1 MNKLVFESL
10 HRAPP
15 LAEQIYATL
24 RQQLRRGAFPMGER
38 LGDAALAKAMA
49 VSRTPVRE
57 ALSRLVADGLLET
70 REGGFQIPVP
80 TVKIMEEVFD
90 VRSLLEPPAAAR
102 AAQALTAPAAAA
114 LDAALAAARQAERQ
128 GDETGFLA
136 ANYSFRSAWIE
147 CVPNPR
153 LRETILRF
161 DDQAGLVR
169 RVTLVL
175 PAARKEALDL
185 LEQWAV
191 SFHRRDAQAAGEF
204 ALAFIQA
211 AARYFRKIAER
222 DEASRANASD
232 ISNNSERGSLR

>member
-1 MNKLVFESL
+1 MSKLDFATVR
-10 HRAPP
+10 RAPP

-80 TVKIMEEVFD
+80 TVTIMEEVFD

-102 AAQALTAPAAAA
+102 AAQALTPSAEAA
-114 LDAALAAARQAERQ
+114 LDEALEAARKAVKQ
-128 GDETGFLA
+128 GDEAGFLA
-136 ANYSFRSAWIE
+136 ANYSFRSAWID

-175 PAARKEALDL
+175 PAAREEALQL
-185 LEQWAV
+185 LEQWADA
-191 SFHRRDAQAAGEF
+191 FHRRDAQAAGDF
-204 ALAFIQA
+204 ALAFISA
-211 AARYFRKIAER
+211 AARYFREIAER
-222 DEASRANASD
+222 AETFRPVASNTSA
-232 ISNNSERGSLR
+232 